1 MTFKNFK
8 KSLDLIKKA
17 QEENDKLKEITQHLF
32 TDLTWTGLDKRE
44 MDMIDILEMAMD
56 DDGKYISYFIYE
68 ISWGK
73 KGKNCI
79 EFEGKKYSLRT
90 YKELYNYLY
99 EKI

>member
-1 MTFKNFK
+1 MTFKNFR

-32 TDLTWTGLDKRE
+32 TNLNWTGLDKRE

-56 DDGKYISYFIYE
+56 DDGEHISYFIYE
-68 ISWGK
+68 IEWGK

-99 EKI
+99 EN

>member
-8 KSLDLIKKA
+8 KSMDLIKKTK
-17 QEENDKLKEITQHLF
+17 EDHDKLKDALKNIF
-32 TDLTWTGLDKRE
+32 VDLDWLGVDKRE
-44 MDMIDILEMAMD
+44 IDMVEILEMAMD

-73 KGKNCI
+73 RGKNCI